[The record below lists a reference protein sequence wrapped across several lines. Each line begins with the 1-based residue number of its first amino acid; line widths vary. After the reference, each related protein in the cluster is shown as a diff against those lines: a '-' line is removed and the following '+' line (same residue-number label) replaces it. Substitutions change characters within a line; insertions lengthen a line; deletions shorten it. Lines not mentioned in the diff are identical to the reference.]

1 MTETTCVDTARQR
14 EMGNSW
20 NFGAEYEGQACQ
32 WRTFRQRAKYHER
45 IYPKANAETFT
56 KDGWMRTGDM
66 CQIDED
72 GDMFV
77 VYRIKR

>member
-1 MTETTCVDTARQR
+1 MKVKLVNGELFIKGLNIT
-14 EMGNSW
+14 
-20 NFGAEYEGQACQ
+20 
-32 WRTFRQRAKYHER
+32 
-45 IYPKANAETFT
+45 YPKANAETFT

-77 VYRIKR
+77 VYCIKEVSLQQCIHGIYEVE